1 MRITSILENQKI
13 EKRIAI
19 TPEIAK
25 KYISLGFEV
34 SLSENYGNH
43 LGIKDEEYKELGVSI
58 SKDEKEIISSAD
70 IIVQLGLLDDDKSSL
85 FKENQSFIGVLN
97 PYENKDK
104 INDLVKKNINTFSLE
119 LLPRITRAQSMDI
132 LSSQANLAGYKAV
145 VESFAHFEKAIP
157 MMMTAAGTI
166 PAAKVL
172 VVGAGVAGLQA
183 IATAKRMG
191 AIVFATDVRLASKEQ
206 VESLGG
212 KFLTVEGA
220 ENLETEGGYAKEASD
235 DFKKKQEELLSETL
249 KKIDIVVCTALI
261 PGKKAPIIIKEDM
274 INNMKAGSI
283 IYDLAAI
290 QGGNTAHTKVDEIV
304 DKNGVKIMGESNIL
318 NKLPTSASN
327 LYAKNVFNFVS
338 NLYDKEN
345 ITLFKSLLRQELN
358 AAGLIINAT
367 LNLSLSHTEANII
380 QETMIRFKIAIDK
393 LSEHIQIKDPQKS
406 IKRRS
411 HETYILS
418 KTMRIRLAKKSDI
431 WLLYNWVNKIDSIEN
446 KLITNKKIPKTDHK
460 IWYEN
465 SLKNKNRYIWI
476 IENQHIAIGQLRFDI
491 NEDKKLCFIDIY
503 IDKEHRKNNFG
514 QNAYKSSY

>member
-1 MRITSILENQKI
+1 MKIASILENQKI
-13 EKRIAI
+13 EKRVAI

-25 KYISLGFEV
+25 KYISLGLEV
-34 SLSENYGNH
+34 SLAENYGSH
-43 LGIKDEEYKELGVSI
+43 LGIKDEEYKELGVLI
-58 SKDEKEIISSAD
+58 LKDEKEIISSAD
-70 IIVQLGLLDDDKSSL
+70 IIVQLGLLDDYKNSL
-85 FKENQSFIGVLN
+85 LKENQTFVGVLN
-97 PYENKDK
+97 PYDNKDK

-145 VESFAHFEKAIP
+145 VESFSHFEKAIP

-191 AIVFATDVRLASKEQ
+191 AIVFATDVRMASKEQ

-249 KKIDIVVCTALI
+249 KKIDIVICTALI
-261 PGKKAPIIIKEDM
+261 PGKKAPVIIKEDM
-274 INNMKAGSI
+274 ISNMKPSSI

-304 DKNGVKIMGESNIL
+304 DTNGVKIMGESNIL

-345 ITLFKSLLRQELN
+345 
-358 AAGLIINAT
+358 
-367 LNLSLSHTEANII
+367 
-380 QETMIRFKIAIDK
+380 
-393 LSEHIQIKDPQKS
+393 
-406 IKRRS
+406 
-411 HETYILS
+411 
-418 KTMRIRLAKKSDI
+418 
-431 WLLYNWVNKIDSIEN
+431 NKININLEDE
-446 KLITNKKIPKTDHK
+446 
-460 IWYEN
+460 
-465 SLKNKNRYIWI
+465 I
-476 IENQHIAIGQLRFDI
+476 IEKTLI
-491 NEDKKLCFIDIY
+491 K
-503 IDKEHRKNNFG
+503 
-514 QNAYKSSY
+514 